1 MIAITAQNLFRAGL
15 IRCFARDAICGF
27 RGVSAAFFIYGLP
40 LDKKSL
46 PDVGKVKIAVELSCG
61 PYFSDLNPAVIRGIV
76 TDEIRLFSLF
86 KIMDNI
92 LKKSGLIVFDGKM
105 VMCVPLPDQII
116 SYIALGKQGICGNFF
131 ALDINGIKEGDG
143 CFNLV
148 GTFEFLTTCYRER
161 PDFFWV

>member
-1 MIAITAQNLFRAGL
+1 MIAITGQYLFGAGL
-15 IRCFARDAICGF
+15 IRCFARDTICGF
-27 RGVSAAFFIYGLP
+27 QRALTAFFIYGLP

-46 PDVGKVKIAVELSCG
+46 PDVWKVKIAVERGCG
-61 PYFSDLNPAVIRGIV
+61 PYFSDLNPTVIRGIAA
-76 TDEIRLFSLF
+76 DKIRFFSLF
-86 KIMDNI
+86 KIMGNI

-105 VMCVPLPDQII
+105 VMCVPFPDQII
-116 SYIALGKQGICGNFF
+116 SYITLGKQGICGNFL
-131 ALDINGIKEGDG
+131 ALNINGIKEGDS